1 MKRETLHCIEF
12 KNGNI
17 SVRLDKRDLP
27 TDDEILLLSS
37 VLDEV
42 DCYFIGET
50 FCLNNWETGHLI
62 YNCYSDLCY
71 VFPWALLEDLKA
83 GKAVRIYARKPDDTD
98 REIIESW

>member
-83 GKAVRIYARKPDDTD
+83 GKAVRLYARPVSEDD
-98 REIIESW
+98 REVIERW